1 MIIGYR
7 DSRTERF
14 AQGERVKPFEPFR
27 RQAEKV
33 LDRLDAA
40 KTLRDIAA
48 FPGHKLEK
56 LGGDRNGQWSVR
68 INNQW
73 RICFEWPAGDAGP
86 SKVEIVDY
94 H

>member
-1 MIIGYR
+1 MILGYR
-7 DSRTERF
+7 DRRTARF
-14 AQGERVKPFEPFR
+14 ALGERVKPFEPSR

-40 KTLRDIAA
+40 KSLRDVAA

-56 LGGDRNGQWSVR
+56 LGGDRHGQWSVR